1 MTLTG
6 FAVDYVVH
14 LAHSYMESASASS
27 LDRTHDALR
36 DMGISVFFGMA
47 TSLCA
52 AFALS
57 RCQFVFLSR
66 FGVFF
71 VLTISFAYL
80 WSVLFLMPLLA
91 TVGPYSAKSAEEVE
105 KDRRALG
112 SWSTFVVDTKA
123 ADETD
128 KAELGEAANKHSS
141 ATEDGNEIQPDLRA
155 SQAEIASLR
164 DSSSRLTSST
174 SGRVSQKEKEKAR
187 KKAQRKSKRARE
199 AAAASKARGSAVG
212 PDIDSTRGSDIDSIR
227 L

>member
-141 ATEDGNEIQPDLRA
+141 ATEESNEIPPDLRA
-155 SQAEIASLR
+155 SQAEITSLP

-174 SGRVSQKEKEKAR
+174 SGRMSQKEKEKAR

-212 PDIDSTRGSDIDSIR
+212 PDIDSTRGSDIDSTR